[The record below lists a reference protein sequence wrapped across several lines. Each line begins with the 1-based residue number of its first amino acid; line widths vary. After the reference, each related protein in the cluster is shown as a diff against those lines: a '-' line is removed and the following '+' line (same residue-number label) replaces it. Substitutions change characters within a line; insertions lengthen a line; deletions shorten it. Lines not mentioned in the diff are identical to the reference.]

1 MIDLNKKLS
10 SVLRKPNH
18 EINYGFDFFF
28 FQTSFVISYL

>member
-18 EINYGFDFFF
+18 ESNYGFDFF